1 MSRVEKELAIVIAP
15 RSLHLMGSAF
25 AIEKVPRFSGA
36 FTLTP
41 LWLFATA
48 DVGADLIAAGNPL
61 FGSSERFCLSF
72 GHFHVSLGSVRVNTG
87 SNVTVILVS
96 AE

>member
-1 MSRVEKELAIVIAP
+1 
-15 RSLHLMGSAF
+15 MGSAF

-87 SNVTVILVS
+87 SNATVILVS
-96 AE
+96 LSELGRPFFFLAAFVIRAD